1 VQVVY
6 VKVDTAVV
14 TLADG
19 TPWTLMKG
27 QHYPADDPVVKA
39 NRDKFSAD
47 PRYGVTWTG
56 EPPAELSQPPDDLV
70 EQATA
75 APGEKRG
82 AVRRG

>member
-1 VQVVY
+1 MQVVY
-6 VKVDTAVV
+6 VKVDSAVV
-14 TLADG
+14 TLPDG
-19 TPWTLMKG
+19 TPWTLVKG

-39 NRDKFSAD
+39 EPGMFSAD

-56 EPPAELSQPPDDLV
+56 TPPAEMAEPPV

-75 APGEKRG
+75 APGEKR

>member
-1 VQVVY
+1 MQVVY
-6 VKVDTAVV
+6 VKVDSAVV
-14 TLADG
+14 TLPDG

-27 QHYPADDPVVKA
+27 QHYPADDPVVRA
-39 NRDKFSAD
+39 NPGMFSPD

-56 EPPAELSQPPDDLV
+56 PPPAELAEPPV

-75 APGEKRG
+75 GPGERRG